1 MIYKIEHTQTVAGLF
16 EHWQE
21 TIIWS
26 CLDRIMGSIY
36 ADNIQNPKSAMAVL
50 GDFCFFT
57 GAPNPELV
65 AFKQKE
71 AIPDFTPDFI
81 IMIPQTPQWSD
92 LIEKCYGSNA
102 KKVTR
107 YAMKKEPDIFDI
119 EKLQQAISSL
129 SPEYSLKLI
138 DKDIYHL
145 CQTTGWSRDL
155 VSQFPDHS
163 AYQQLGLGVA
173 AFHNETMVSG
183 ASSYSR
189 YKNGIEI
196 EIDTKAEFR
205 QKGLAYACGAKLI
218 LECLSRNLYPSWDAQ
233 NKISVALAEK
243 LGYHYDHEYT
253 AYEVK

>member
-57 GAPNPELV
+57 GVPNPELV

-92 LIEKCYGSNA
+92 LI
-102 KKVTR
+102 
-107 YAMKKEPDIFDI
+107 
-119 EKLQQAISSL
+119 
-129 SPEYSLKLI
+129 
-138 DKDIYHL
+138 
-145 CQTTGWSRDL
+145 
-155 VSQFPDHS
+155 
-163 AYQQLGLGVA
+163 
-173 AFHNETMVSG
+173 
-183 ASSYSR
+183 
-189 YKNGIEI
+189 
-196 EIDTKAEFR
+196 
-205 QKGLAYACGAKLI
+205 
-218 LECLSRNLYPSWDAQ
+218 
-233 NKISVALAEK
+233 
-243 LGYHYDHEYT
+243 
-253 AYEVK
+253 